1 MHGFAN
7 CSKIPSQ
14 SVNVRLWKLGE
25 YLSPETGV
33 PSLIDPAW
41 IKGQLALTT
50 VSIGCN
56 KMKLWAIVDLAKVYH
71 LDMIWDIHT
80 NPLLQ

>member
-1 MHGFAN
+1 MRGFAN

-14 SVNVRLWKLGE
+14 SVNVRLWELGE
-25 YLSPETGV
+25 YLSPETRV

-50 VSIGCN
+50 VSIGRD
-56 KMKLWAIVDLAKVYH
+56 KTKLWATVDLAKVCH
-71 LDMIWDIHT
+71 LDMIRDVHT